1 LVTDRLSGLFLELCQ
16 AAVPHQGDIAC
27 PLSGEGSG
35 ESDPGG
41 AGRLAGI
48 ADGVGLEEYGGLLTL
63 ESAAGVETLVMRINA
78 QNLMEGEARETVAGW
93 QASPTNPAI

>member
-1 LVTDRLSGLFLELCQ
+1 MTDRLSGLFLELCQ

-41 AGRLAGI
+41 AGWLASIPNSTGVEE
-48 ADGVGLEEYGGLLTL
+48 DGYLLT
-63 ESAAGVETLVMRINA
+63 VENA
-78 QNLMEGEARETVAGW
+78 IFERGDSTR
-93 QASPTNPAI
+93 